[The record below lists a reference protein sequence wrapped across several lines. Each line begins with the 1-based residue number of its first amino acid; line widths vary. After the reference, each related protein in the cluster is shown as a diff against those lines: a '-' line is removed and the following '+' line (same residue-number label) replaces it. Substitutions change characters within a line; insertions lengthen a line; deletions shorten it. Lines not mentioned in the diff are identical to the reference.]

1 MPVIRTARTLE
12 ERWDRFRWMLKRS
25 LGRLGPL
32 DLVAYRSCGTT
43 QEWRVRARL
52 VERLWVQP
60 ASVTDSRRRNFLN
73 MMRRF
78 HTDEVPGARV
88 RLRAGGFEI
97 EAETDLEGFVDARL
111 PLPHGCQPGWHDVAL
126 EVLEPVSK
134 EPVQA
139 VARVLVPGNAAF
151 VVVSDLDDT
160 VIRSNATRLWAML
173 KTTLFENALTRHAFD
188 GVAELYSALQ
198 QGALGRDALTD
209 THCGPNPIMY
219 VSSSPW
225 NVYDLLSEFL
235 EVNGIPS
242 GPLFLKDWSPTTL
255 RQHESHKGKIIR
267 ELMNLYTMPF
277 VLIGD
282 SGERDPEI
290 YARIALEQPNRVR
303 AVLIRHVST
312 PRRAATVEELA
323 RGVIGAGVPMFLFRD
338 SFGAAR
344 CAADLGLIA
353 AETLPMIEHARA
365 RT

>member
-1 MPVIRTARTLE
+1 MPLIPAARTLE

-32 DLVAYRSCGTT
+32 DLMAYRSCGTT

-60 ASVTDSRRRNFLN
+60 ASVTDSRRKNFLN

-88 RLRAGGFEI
+88 RLRAGGFET
-97 EAETDLEGFVDARL
+97 EVETDLEGFVDASL
-111 PLPHGCQPGWHDVAL
+111 PVPHGCQPGWHDITL

-139 VARVLVPGNAAF
+139 VACVLVPGNAAF
-151 VVVSDLDDT
+151 AVVSDLDDT

-173 KTTLFENALTRHAFD
+173 KTALFENALTRDAFD
-188 GVAELYSALQ
+188 GVAELYAALQ
-198 QGALGRDALTD
+198 KGALSDSPG
-209 THCGPNPIMY
+209 GPNPIVY

-225 NVYDLLSEFL
+225 NIYDLLTEFL

-255 RQHESHKGKIIR
+255 RRHESHKGKIIR

-290 YARIALEQPNRVR
+290 YASIALEQPNRVR

-312 PRRAATVEELA
+312 PQRATTVQELA
-323 RGVIGAGVPMFLFRD
+323 RGVMAAGVPMFLVRD
-338 SFGAAR
+338 SFEAAR
-344 CAADLGLIA
+344 HAADLGLIA
-353 AETLPMIEHARA
+353 PETLPMIETARVGM
-365 RT
+365 